1 MVVVNTWLGY
11 PYFLVLCTG
20 LLKAIPVDL
29 YEASAIAGAKPL
41 TNFFKITAPLI
52 VKPLSPLII
61 SAFAYNFNNFVL
73 VSLLTNGRPDFLN
86 TKIPAGTTDIL
97 VSYTYRI
104 AFLDSGQNFGLAA
117 AISTVIFFLVA
128 LLSFANLRV
137 AARNARK

>member
-1 MVVVNTWLGY
+1 MLVVNTWLGY

-20 LLKAIPVDL
+20 LLKAIPMDL
-29 YEASAIAGAKPL
+29 YEASAIAGARPL
-41 TNFFKITAPLI
+41 TNFFRITAPLI

-128 LLSFANLRV
+128 LLSYANLRV